1 MPLVGAPIPT
11 TVLPPATAERPGGDA
26 VPTRPPR
33 GHLAGL
39 DGLRALAI
47 GAVMLFHLDPDWLPG
62 GFLGVDIFF
71 VISGF
76 LITTLLVREKER
88 DGSIDLLSLIHI

>member
-39 DGLRALAI
+39 DGLRALA
-47 GAVMLFHLDPDWLPG
+47 A
-62 GFLGVDIFF
+62 
-71 VISGF
+71 
-76 LITTLLVREKER
+76 ER
-88 DGSIDLLSLIHI
+88 DIAVYEAYAAGAPSSRLAAELELKRARTATIRSNGERAVKGGAA